1 MDVFVL
7 VGIVGAVLVVASLVL
22 GDALDGLLNAVDLG
36 GGLVTTPVIGGFLA
50 AFGFGA
56 ALTRDALGTPFA
68 ALVGALAGVAF
79 GGAAGLLT
87 RALLRMRTDP
97 TPRAADLV
105 GRIGV
110 VLTPVPVNGY
120 GQVRVQAHG
129 QRLQL
134 SARADEAL
142 PVGAQVVVVEV
153 ASPTAV
159 VVTPSGLT
167 KGIAS

>member
-1 MDVFVL
+1 VDVFVL

-22 GDALDGLLNAVDLG
+22 GDALDGLFDAVDLG

-50 AFGFGA
+50 AFGFGT
-56 ALTRDALGTPFA
+56 ALTRDALGTPVA
-68 ALVGALAGVAF
+68 ALVGVAAGAAF

-87 RALLRMRTDP
+87 RALMRMRTDP
-97 TPRAADLV
+97 TPRTADLV

-110 VLTPVPVNGY
+110 ILTPVPVSGY
-120 GQVRVQAHG
+120 GQVRVEAHG

-142 PVGAQVVVVEV
+142 VAGTQVVVVEV

-159 VVTPSGLT
+159 VVTPTGLPEGT
-167 KGIAS
+167 AP